1 MRSSPPSRIERNVLA
16 MAISAGSSE
25 LHRRVE
31 RLALRA
37 GGTIAVPGE
46 RLDVLLLGLDNST
59 PLPRA
64 AGSDAGKPAIQNVCI
79 IWCGEAL
86 SAPAMGQ
93 LVRSGYAGV
102 LSIEI
107 ETAKLQAAL
116 HAIRAGMQVID
127 PRLVQKGEGLGR
139 SAGDEALTER
149 EQEVFG
155 MMGRGLS
162 NKEIA
167 ALLSISTHTVKFHI
181 SSILGKLGAASRT
194 EAVSL
199 GVKRGRLTI

>member
-1 MRSSPPSRIERNVLA
+1 
-16 MAISAGSSE
+16 
-25 LHRRVE
+25 
-31 RLALRA
+31 
-37 GGTIAVPGE
+37 
-46 RLDVLLLGLDNST
+46 
-59 PLPRA
+59 
-64 AGSDAGKPAIQNVCI
+64 
-79 IWCGEAL
+79 
-86 SAPAMGQ
+86 
-93 LVRSGYAGV
+93 VRSGYGGV

-116 HAIRAGMQVID
+116 HAIRAGVQVID

-194 EAVSL
+194 EAVSV
-199 GVKRGRLTI
+199 GVKTGRLTI